1 MVNYTSKTFIVRYT
15 ETDQMGFVHHSH
27 YLNYFE
33 MARIEWLNSIGFSY
47 AGLEQ
52 QGIVMPVVSANINY
66 KSPAYFDELLR
77 IKLSIVQIPKAT
89 IEINYTIVNESER
102 EIANGSTTLAFLNN
116 ETKRPVRCPQV
127 LLDIIESL

>member
-89 IEINYTIVNESER
+89 IVINYTIVNESER

>member
-33 MARIEWLNSIGFSY
+33 MARIEWLNYIGFSY

-89 IEINYTIVNESER
+89 IVINYTIVNESER

>member
-1 MVNYTSKTFIVRYT
+1 
-15 ETDQMGFVHHSH
+15 MGFVHHSH

-89 IEINYTIVNESER
+89 IVINYTIVNESER